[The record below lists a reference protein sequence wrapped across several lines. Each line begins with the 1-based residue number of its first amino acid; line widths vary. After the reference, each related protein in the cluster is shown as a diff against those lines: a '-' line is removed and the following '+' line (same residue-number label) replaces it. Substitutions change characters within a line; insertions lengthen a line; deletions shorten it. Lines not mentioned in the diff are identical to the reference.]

1 MGPICPQGAE
11 TKYARIR
18 GHISCFGRRTSV
30 TPSVN
35 GRLKP
40 GEIVTFFPTRQ
51 PRLSAPGGLSLGL
64 PLGLALGLL
73 LHLTLGF
80 FLSLALGFL
89 LCLALGF
96 FLSLALAFLL
106 HLTLGFF
113 LSLTL
118 GFFLHFKLGF
128 FLSLALRLFLHL
140 TLGLSFDLTFGFT
153 LSDLSLRLLSR
164 YFPLLRG
171 LPLGSFF
178 TRLLFGSHNF
188 LRVGYPALSIYN
200 KSKKSSQ
207 LSEPVNIFERAQN
220 CRFRRIKF
228 QIFRFQKKFRMIL
241 QSEVFH
247 DDRKVVFE
255 QKFCR
260 KMPTV

>member
-89 LCLALGF
+89 LGLALGF
-96 FLSLALAFLL
+96 FLSLALAFLFGL
-106 HLTLGFF
+106 A
-113 LSLTL
+113 
-118 GFFLHFKLGF
+118 LGF
-128 FLSLALRLFLHL
+128 FLSLALGLLFGLALGFLLHL
-140 TLGLSFDLTFGFT
+140 TLGLPFGFALCLFLGLALGFFLYLTLGLPFGFALCDST
-153 LSDLSLRLLSR
+153 LSRLLPSYFTLLRSLSLR
-164 YFPLLRG
+164 
-171 LPLGSFF
+171 SFF

-200 KSKKSSQ
+200 KSKKSS
-207 LSEPVNIFERAQN
+207 
-220 CRFRRIKF
+220 
-228 QIFRFQKKFRMIL
+228 
-241 QSEVFH
+241 
-247 DDRKVVFE
+247 
-255 QKFCR
+255 
-260 KMPTV
+260 